1 MDASSSATRRRSR
14 VFVSFRPLASRARG
28 LLLISDVVEP
38 ALRSLT
44 SPSTTSPPAASSSS
58 STTTLCRRRH
68 ATSASSQR
76 ASTASD
82 TRAARSTASSPAYV
96 PLSSPTSSYRASCE
110 RTDGCAPGPVCYSS
124 CFRAATSHDTT
135 APVESRFTARSSR
148 VRGAFRSSRATHREL
163 PTDLRYYAR
172 VCVRGLVGAARL
184 DFLQTRTLSS
194 GIASPAC
201 SPWRT
206 QAQTP
211 MAPRCVPLSL
221 LLRM

>member
-163 PTDLRYYAR
+163 PTDLRYYAC
-172 VCVRGLVGAARL
+172 VCAWVGRRGAAWV
-184 DFLQTRTLSS
+184 FQTRTLSS
-194 GIASPAC
+194 GTASLAC

-211 MAPRCVPLSL
+211 TAPRCVPPSL
-221 LLRM
+221 LLRI